1 MIGLPILFL
10 LFFSDLTRLI
20 FLGLMLIATSYEYL
34 QINNCFKK
42 SNSFIA
48 IISLVLC
55 LLLGVYAYNTS
66 VNDYL
71 IYAGVAVLIF
81 QILDLFGILK
91 IDPTKGALF
100 KVLFYPAIYI
110 SCYITF
116 HSLIGFRELVIGTIL
131 LIWVSDIAAY
141 FVGRSIGKRKLMPTV
156 SPGKTI
162 EGFLGA
168 GMITMIVSYL
178 LFSVF
183 GVFDI
188 STWFVI
194 AFLVWLLGSIGDLV
208 ESRLKRALD
217 IKDSGS
223 ILPGHGG
230 FLDRFD
236 GFIFCLPA
244 IAFYIITFL

>member
-1 MIGLPILFL
+1 MLF
-10 LFFSDLTRLI
+10 
-20 FLGLMLIATSYEYL
+20 ATCYEYL
-34 QINNCFKK
+34 QINNCFVK
-42 SNSFIA
+42 SNSLLA

-55 LLLGVYAYNTS
+55 LLLGVYAYKTS

-91 IDPTKGALF
+91 IDSTKGALL
-100 KVLFYPAIYI
+100 KVIFYPAIYI
-110 SCYITF
+110 SCYINF
-116 HSLIGFRELVIGTIL
+116 HSLDGFRELVIGTIL

-141 FVGRSIGKRKLMPTV
+141 FVGRSIGKRKLMPSV
-156 SPGKTI
+156 SPGKTV

-178 LFSVF
+178 LFGIF

-188 STWFVI
+188 TTWFVI
-194 AFLVWLLGSIGDLV
+194 AFLVWLFGSIGDLV

-217 IKDSGS
+217 LKDSGS

-244 IAFYIITFL
+244 IALYLITFYK